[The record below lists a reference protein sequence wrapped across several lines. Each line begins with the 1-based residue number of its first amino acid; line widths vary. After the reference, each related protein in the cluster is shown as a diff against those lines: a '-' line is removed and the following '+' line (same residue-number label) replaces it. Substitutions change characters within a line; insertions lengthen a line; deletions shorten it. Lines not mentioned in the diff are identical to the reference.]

1 MDLFVYDKDKDAKI
15 VLKTTP
21 EEFKHGIA
29 FCQYQ
34 LGFLSWVHVVLLMM
48 WGTSVLLPGFV
59 NGVLHLFP
67 LTIEILVVRMLCDA
81 IGFGS
86 GMFRKNVVIYA
97 IVLCVVACVLNAVHL
112 GFSVQEIVSCQ
123 TFLCET
129 DYWFLF
135 VFIFIVAALFAV
147 EVVIIYCLL
156 RYRRYLHLASLK
168 QIQLRAPETG
178 NPAIRLGLLWMSGL
192 HTLLLTGWCAIG
204 FSSVMSQGIW
214 HLTPLVYEIMLS
226 KFVGETV
233 FYSPISQK
241 ALKRHVIKLVSIIV
255 VVGVAINVTH
265 MVFSILELLT
275 SGQYLWQLY
284 VLVVV
289 LGILALLEMLI
300 LLFLWLYFKSHPG
313 DSILEDVKER
323 IYPQKTTFR
332 QTLQSRFVIEL

>member
-1 MDLFVYDKDKDAKI
+1 MENKDGKI
-15 VLKTTP
+15 VSTTTP
-21 EEFKHGIA
+21 DEFKHAIA

-48 WGTSVLLPGFV
+48 WGTSVLIPGFV

-67 LTIEILVVRMLCDA
+67 ITIEILLVRILCDA

-156 RYRRYLHLASLK
+156 RYKRYLHLASLK
-168 QIQLRAPETG
+168 SIQLRAPETG

-192 HTLLLTGWCAIG
+192 HALLLTGWGAIG
-204 FSSVMSQGIW
+204 FASVMSQGIW
-214 HLTPLVYEIMLS
+214 HLTPLVYEIMLL

-241 ALKRHVIKLVSIIV
+241 ALKRHVIKLVSIVV

-284 VLVVV
+284 VLVVL
-289 LGILALLEMLI
+289 LGVLALLELLI
-300 LLFLWLYFKSHPG
+300 LIFLWLYFKSHPK
-313 DSILEDVKER
+313 DLTNPEEKEKT
-323 IYPQKTTFR
+323 YPQKTAFR
-332 QTLQSRFVIEL
+332 QPLQSRFVIEL

>member
-1 MDLFVYDKDKDAKI
+1 MDLFVYDKDKDAKT
-15 VLKTTP
+15 VSNTTP
-21 EEFKHGIA
+21 DDFKHGIV

-34 LGFLSWVHVVLLMM
+34 LGFLSWVHVVLLVM
-48 WGTSVLLPGFV
+48 WATSVLLPGFV

-67 LTIEILVVRMLCDA
+67 ITIEILLVRILYDA
-81 IGFGS
+81 IGLGS
-86 GMFRKNVVIYA
+86 NMVIYA
-97 IVLCVVACVLNAVHL
+97 IVLCVIACVLNAVHL

-135 VFIFIVAALFAV
+135 VFIFIVAVLFAV
-147 EVVIIYCLL
+147 EVVIIYCLF
-156 RYRRYLHLASLK
+156 RYKRYLWLASLK
-168 QIQLRAPETG
+168 TIQLRAPETG
-178 NPAIRLGLLWMSGL
+178 NPTIRLGLLWMSGL
-192 HTLLLTGWCAIG
+192 HTLLLACWGAIG

-214 HLTPLVYEIMLS
+214 HLTPLAYEIMVS

-241 ALKRHVIKLVSIIV
+241 ALKRHVIKLVSFIV

-284 VLVVV
+284 VLVVL
-289 LGILALLEMLI
+289 LGILALLELLI
-300 LLFLWLYFKSHPG
+300 LIFLWIYFKSHPK
-313 DSILEDVKER
+313 DSTSPEEMGK
-323 IYPQKTTFR
+323 IYPQKTAFR